1 MLTTDYTGINQGCST
16 KKVELSRTY
25 TQALPLIIG
34 VTLTIMLFLMIIM
47 TRVGAVIGTLKTS
60 EEEVELN
67 QQRSDNAR
75 MERILIST
83 TSLA

>member
-1 MLTTDYTGINQGCST
+1 
-16 KKVELSRTY
+16 
-25 TQALPLIIG
+25 
-34 VTLTIMLFLMIIM
+34 MLFLMIIM
-47 TRVGAVIGTLKTS
+47 TRFGAVIGTLKTS

>member
-1 MLTTDYTGINQGCST
+1 MTTDYTGINQGCST